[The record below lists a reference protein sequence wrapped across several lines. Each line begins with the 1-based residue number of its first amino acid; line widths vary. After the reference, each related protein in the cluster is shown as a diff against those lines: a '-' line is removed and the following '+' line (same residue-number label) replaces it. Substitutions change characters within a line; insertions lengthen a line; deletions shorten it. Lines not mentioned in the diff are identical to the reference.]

1 MTINELHLKLQ
12 NAYSVKNLNNI
23 SLILI
28 DLYKNQ
34 QYSILQKI
42 ADIIS
47 DFITIE
53 ITEDGKGFSKFMMLY
68 HPDRSDYH
76 LNEMKKLVDSNDF
89 DLLLEY
95 SHILKLERIE
105 EIAKSLD
112 SYEDIDY
119 SPVYEWDINTDDFR
133 IVHDAV
139 GEKKLIIRPKTRK
152 KGYTFYDAVKIRAYG
167 HTKIEYPSYYLEDTD
182 EIELSSSGINDLDG
196 VQFCIHAVTIDL
208 SDNQIIDL
216 EPLCE
221 LTLLEELNLSDNRIG
236 LIDGLSNLTNL
247 KNLQLSNNYIKDI
260 SPLFELE
267 RLEYVSLEGNKVSI
281 EQINQLMGMGVTVDY

>member
-1 MTINELHLKLQ
+1 MNINDLHQKLQ
-12 NAYSVKNLNNI
+12 VAYSVKNLNSI
-23 SLILI
+23 SLTLI

-42 ADIIS
+42 AEIIS

-53 ITEDGKGFSKFMMLY
+53 IAEDGKGFSKFMMLY
-68 HPDRSDYH
+68 HPDRADYH
-76 LNEMKKLVDSNDF
+76 SIEMQKMVDSNDF
-89 DLLLEY
+89 DQLLEY

-133 IVHDAV
+133 IVHDKIS
-139 GEKKLIIRPKTRK
+139 EKKIKTKTRK

-167 HTKIEYPSYYLEDTD
+167 HTKTEFPSYYLEDTD
-182 EIELSSSGINDLDG
+182 EIELSGSDINDLDG
-196 VQFCIHAVTIDL
+196 AQFCVHAVTLDL
-208 SDNQIIDL
+208 SDNQIDDI
-216 EPLCE
+216 EPLLD

-236 LIDGLSNLTNL
+236 LIDGLENLNNL
-247 KNLQLSNNYIKDI
+247 KNLQLSYNCISDI

-267 RLEYVSLEGNKVSI
+267 RLEYVSLEGNKVSM
-281 EQINQLMGMGVTVDY
+281 EQINQLIGMGVVVDY